1 MNLTNKIAY
10 LELRTKKNERVSST
24 FDHFAVSILYSTS
37 TVILAPASKSRSE
50 SSNIASLLFSPSSA
64 YPGAAEANGGEAE
77 SSGIID
83 DLRDPAHPP
92 SSSDRAGGEE
102 PRSSSP
108 KPSDSDVTV
117 GAAAVVSTTGA
128 ASGAIPK
135 SYSFNDGAV
144 ASPALRAENNDNGPF
159 G

>member
-1 MNLTNKIAY
+1 M
-10 LELRTKKNERVSST
+10 
-24 FDHFAVSILYSTS
+24 
-37 TVILAPASKSRSE
+37 ILAPASKSRSE

-64 YPGAAEANGGEAE
+64 YSGAAEANGGEPEA
-77 SSGIID
+77 SGLIN
-83 DLRDPAHPP
+83 DLRDPPHPP
-92 SSSDRAGGEE
+92 SSSTSIRAGGEE

-108 KPSDSDVTV
+108 KPSVSDVTV
-117 GAAAVVSTTGA
+117 GAAAVGSTAGA

-144 ASPALRAENNDNGPF
+144 ASSALRADNDNGPF